1 MDGEGYGWQ
10 GLLILAG
17 LGLGGLGTYDKAGW
31 VAAAGALSV
40 ATGVSLFLFNLGLP
54 LMTASLVFAGLAGLA
69 FVFARWLSRRDNTK
83 SENRAQAQ

>member
-1 MDGEGYGWQ
+1 
-10 GLLILAG
+10 
-17 LGLGGLGTYDKAGW
+17 
-31 VAAAGALSV
+31 LSV